1 EGGRGRM
8 AGGGGKEKMRPG
20 ESIRIRAAN
29 AVAGVRGTVV
39 VAEVV
44 SSSAQLGPATGPIG
58 VIWVLSGQVQAY
70 LATQPGNVV
79 LVNTLQQFRG
89 GNVSN
94 ILPSQMP
101 QIVHGLS
108 TANLPRTKDQ
118 QPQNGV
124 TAGL

>member
-1 EGGRGRM
+1 
-8 AGGGGKEKMRPG
+8 
-20 ESIRIRAAN
+20 
-29 AVAGVRGTVV
+29 
-39 VAEVV
+39 
-44 SSSAQLGPATGPIG
+44 
-58 VIWVLSGQVQAY
+58 LSGRVQAY

-89 GNVSN
+89 GSVSN

-108 TANLPRTKDQ
+108 IANLPRTKDQ

-124 TAGL
+124 TAGLELANAPFTAVGASGSNVVPGVPISMVAPILPGNTQIKPVQPPPPQKCAAVVCAPTEVLRR